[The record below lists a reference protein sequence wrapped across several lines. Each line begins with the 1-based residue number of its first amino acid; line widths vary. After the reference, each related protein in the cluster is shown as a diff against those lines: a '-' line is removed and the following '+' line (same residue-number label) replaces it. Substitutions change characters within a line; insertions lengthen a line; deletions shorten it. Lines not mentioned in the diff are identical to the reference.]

1 VSLDGLLRGVVE
13 VLHECRIPFMIT
25 GSIASAYYAVP
36 RATQDADLVVDPGP
50 DQLKLLVERLQ
61 RRGFYF
67 SESAA
72 QEALL
77 VRGQFNAI
85 DASNGWKADL
95 IIRKDRPF
103 SLQEFSR
110 RRSATVLGVEVS
122 LATHED
128 LILAKLE
135 WAAMGDS
142 SLQERDVLQLLEAGW
157 ETLDMEYIAEWAR
170 ELGVDA
176 AWERAIERVKASRD
190 DNAG

>member
-1 VSLDGLLRGVVE
+1 MSLDGLLRGVVE
-13 VLHECRIPFMIT
+13 ALHECRIPFMLT
-25 GSIASAYYAVP
+25 GSIASAYYAIP
-36 RATQDADLVVDPGP
+36 RSTQDADLVVDPRP
-50 DQLKLLVERLQ
+50 DQLKLLVEHLQ
-61 RRGFYF
+61 RRGYYV
-67 SESAA
+67 SEVAA

-85 DASNGWKADL
+85 DASVGWKADL

-103 SLQEFSR
+103 SVEEFSR

-135 WAAMGDS
+135 WASLGDS

-157 ETLDMEYIAEWAR
+157 ETLDMDYIAEWAR
-170 ELGVDA
+170 KLGVGA
-176 AWERAIERVKASRD
+176 GWERALERVKASRD
-190 DNAG
+190 DTAG

>member
-1 VSLDGLLRGVVE
+1 LSLDDLLRGVVKA
-13 VLHECRIPFMIT
+13 LHECRIPFMLT
-25 GSIASAYYAVP
+25 GSIASAYYAIP
-36 RATQDADLVVDPGP
+36 RSTQDADLVVDPRP

-61 RRGFYF
+61 QRGYYV
-67 SESAA
+67 SEVAA

-85 DASNGWKADL
+85 DASIGWKADL

-103 SLQEFSR
+103 SVQEFSR

-135 WAAMGDS
+135 WAALGDS

-157 ETLDMEYIAEWAR
+157 ETLDMDYIAEWAR
-170 ELGVDA
+170 KLGVEA
-176 AWERAIERVKASRD
+176 AWERALERVKTSRD
-190 DNAG
+190 ETAG